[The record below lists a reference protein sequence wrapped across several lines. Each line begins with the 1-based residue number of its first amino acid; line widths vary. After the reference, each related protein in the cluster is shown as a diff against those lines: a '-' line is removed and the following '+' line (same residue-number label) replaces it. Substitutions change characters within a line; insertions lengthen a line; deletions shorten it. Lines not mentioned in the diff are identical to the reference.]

1 MAIHAFKPL
10 ISTRQKGAASSAS
23 PGRLSIIIRHALN
36 KCISFVQSHIGQ
48 PCLLCGADVTGAPLC
63 PGCLADLPRLPEH
76 RCPVCALPTPMGEI
90 CGGCLKHPP
99 AFDSTR
105 AVFQYAYPLDALLQ
119 HYKYGQGLH
128 LAGFLAEQLAA
139 EITTGITMGIDS
151 RPDLV
156 IPMPLHPRR
165 LKERGYNQAGEIA
178 KRLAHRLDLP
188 LAITACTRAKDAPPQ
203 ASLPLK
209 ERRKNIRGAFECKAD
224 LSGKR
229 IALID
234 DVMTTGA
241 SLSELAKAVK
251 KAGATEVEAWV
262 VARTLPMR

>member
-1 MAIHAFKPL
+1 MQA
-10 ISTRQKGAASSAS
+10 
-23 PGRLSIIIRHALN
+23 
-36 KCISFVQSHIGQ
+36 HIGQ
-48 PCLLCGADVTGAPLC
+48 PCLLCGADVTGTPLC
-63 PGCLADLPRLPEH
+63 PGCLADLPRLPPT
-76 RCPVCALPTPMGEI
+76 RCPTCALPTPLGEV

-105 AVFQYAYPLDALLQ
+105 AVYQYAYPLDALLQ

-128 LAGFLAEQLAA
+128 LAGFLAEQLGH
-139 EITTGITMGIDS
+139 EIAD

-156 IPMPLHPRR
+156 IPMPLHPKR

-178 KRLAHRLDLP
+178 KRLARRFDLP
-188 LAITACTRAKDAPPQ
+188 LALSACTRAKDAPPQ

-209 ERRKNIRGAFECKAD
+209 DRRKNIRGAFECKVD

-229 IALID
+229 IALVD

-241 SLSELAKAVK
+241 SLSELAKMVK
-251 KAGATEVEAWV
+251 KAGAVEVRAWV

>member
-1 MAIHAFKPL
+1 MQ
-10 ISTRQKGAASSAS
+10 T
-23 PGRLSIIIRHALN
+23 
-36 KCISFVQSHIGQ
+36 HIGQ

-63 PGCLADLPRLPEH
+63 PGCLADLPRLPAT
-76 RCPVCALPTPMGEI
+76 RCPSCALPTPLGEV

-105 AVFQYAYPLDALLQ
+105 AVYQYAYPLDALLQ

-139 EITTGITMGIDS
+139 EIDT

-156 IPMPLHPRR
+156 IPMPLHPKR

-178 KRLAHRLDLP
+178 KRLAKQLDLP
-188 LAITACTRAKDAPPQ
+188 VALTACTRAKDAPPQ

-209 ERRKNIRGAFECKAD
+209 ERRKNIRGAFECKVD

-229 IALID
+229 IALVD

-241 SLSELAKAVK
+241 SLSELAKVVK
-251 KAGATEVEAWV
+251 KAGAVEVQTWV

>member
-1 MAIHAFKPL
+1 
-10 ISTRQKGAASSAS
+10 
-23 PGRLSIIIRHALN
+23 
-36 KCISFVQSHIGQ
+36 
-48 PCLLCGADVTGAPLC
+48 
-63 PGCLADLPRLPEH
+63 
-76 RCPVCALPTPMGEI
+76 MGEV

-105 AVFQYAYPLDALLQ
+105 AVYQYAYPLDALLQ

-128 LAGFLAEQLAA
+128 LAGFLAEQLVSH
-139 EITTGITMGIDS
+139 IDT

-156 IPMPLHPRR
+156 IPMPLHRRR

-178 KRLAHRLDLP
+178 KRLAKQLDLP
-188 LAITACTRAKDAPPQ
+188 VALTACTRAKDAPPQ

-209 ERRKNIRGAFECKAD
+209 ERRKNIRGAFECKTD

-229 IALID
+229 IALVD

-241 SLSELAKAVK
+241 SLSELAKVVK
-251 KAGATEVEAWV
+251 KAGAIEVQAWV
-262 VARTLPMR
+262 VARTLAMR

>member
-1 MAIHAFKPL
+1 M
-10 ISTRQKGAASSAS
+10 
-23 PGRLSIIIRHALN
+23 LN
-36 KCISFVQSHIGQ
+36 KCLDFALSRLGQ
-48 PCLLCGADVTGAPLC
+48 PCLLCGADTTGSVLC
-63 PGCLADLPRLPEH
+63 LGCLADLPRLTGP
-76 RCPVCALPTPMGEI
+76 RCPSCALPTPLGET

-99 AFDSTR
+99 AFDATR
-105 AVFQYAYPLDALLQ
+105 AAYRYTYPLDALLQ

-128 LAGFLAEQLAA
+128 LAGFLAEQLVD
-139 EITTGITMGIDS
+139 EIDR
-151 RPDLV
+151 RPDL
-156 IPMPLHPRR
+156 ILPMPLHPKR

-178 KRLAHRLDLP
+178 KRLANRLDLP
-188 LAITACTRAKDAPPQ
+188 LALSACTRTKDAPPQ

-209 ERRKNIRGAFECKAD
+209 ERRKNIRGAFECKED

-241 SLSELAKAVK
+241 SLNELAKTVK
-251 KAGATEVEAWV
+251 QAGAVAVQAWV

>member
-1 MAIHAFKPL
+1 MQA
-10 ISTRQKGAASSAS
+10 R
-23 PGRLSIIIRHALN
+23 
-36 KCISFVQSHIGQ
+36 IGQ
-48 PCLLCGADVTGAPLC
+48 SCLLCAADAHGGALC
-63 PGCLADLPRLPEH
+63 PGCLGDLPRLPER
-76 RCPVCALPTPMGEI
+76 RCPSCALPTPLGEV

-105 AVFQYAYPLDALLQ
+105 AVYQYAYPLDALLQ

-139 EITTGITMGIDS
+139 EIDS
-151 RPDLV
+151 RPNLV
-156 IPMPLHPRR
+156 IPMPLHPKR

-178 KRLAHRLDLP
+178 KRLARRLDLP
-188 LAITACTRAKDAPPQ
+188 LALTACTRAKDAPPQ

-209 ERRKNIRGAFECKAD
+209 ERRKNIRGAFECAQD
-224 LSGKR
+224 LTGKR
-229 IALID
+229 IALVD

-241 SLSELAKAVK
+241 SLDELAQTVK
-251 KAGATEVEAWV
+251 RAGASEVQCWV

>member
-1 MAIHAFKPL
+1 MQA
-10 ISTRQKGAASSAS
+10 R
-23 PGRLSIIIRHALN
+23 
-36 KCISFVQSHIGQ
+36 IGQ
-48 PCLLCGADVTGAPLC
+48 PCLLCGADAPSADMPAAPLC
-63 PGCLADLPRLPEH
+63 PGCLADLPRLTGP
-76 RCPVCALPTPMGEI
+76 RCPVCALPTPLGET

-99 AFDSTR
+99 AFDATR

-139 EITTGITMGIDS
+139 EIDT
-151 RPDLV
+151 RPDLIV
-156 IPMPLHPRR
+156 PMPLHPKR

-178 KRLAHRLDLP
+178 KRLANRLDLP
-188 LAITACTRAKDAPPQ
+188 LALSACTRAKDAPPQ

-241 SLSELAKAVK
+241 SLNELAKTVK
-251 KAGATEVEAWV
+251 KAGAVEVRAWV
-262 VARTLPMR
+262 VARTLPTR